1 MNFDL
6 IEYNDL
12 ATLERMLQSN
22 KNYAAFFVEPIQGE
36 AGVIIPSKG
45 YLKKAKA
52 ICKKYNVLLIADEIQ
67 TGLGRTGKLLA
78 SQWDNVKPDII
89 TVGKALGGGVYPVSG
104 VLANNSIMN
113 VMTPDSH
120 ASTFGGNPLGCAVAR
135 ASMEVLIKE

>member
-22 KNYAAFFVEPIQGE
+22 QNYAAFFVEPIQGE

-78 SQWDNVKPDII
+78 SQWDNIKPDII

-120 ASTFGGNPLGCAVAR
+120 ASTFGGNPVGCAVAR
-135 ASMEVLIKE
+135 ASMEVLI

>member
-1 MNFDL
+1 M
-6 IEYNDL
+6 
-12 ATLERMLQSN
+12 
-22 KNYAAFFVEPIQGE
+22 
-36 AGVIIPSKG
+36 
-45 YLKKAKA
+45 
-52 ICKKYNVLLIADEIQ
+52 LLIADEIQ